1 AEAVRR
7 PVSPRSPWGRRR
19 VRPPSSRPAATPPGA
34 PALSVTT
41 GRFEYRPVC
50 PRHRAPTG
58 RTDDCRSDSRGS
70 CRAARPQGP
79 RAPRCVPEGTRGGP
93 DLHRGPRSRPGHPAG
108 RGRRRPDEDRALRH
122 RGRGSRGRR
131 PGRARQSHRD
141 ARRAHRPGLSEARR
155 GAGGRGVRPQAG
167 RADHRALRRRDRHHH
182 PEPRM
187 TRPSTTGH
195 TDPTVQPVPASVV
208 ERVDAADTTLQNPRP
223 AVVSLGANLGNRLET
238 LQGAVDALE
247 DTPGIRVKAVSPV
260 YETEP
265 WGVEPGSQPSY
276 FNAVAVLKTTL
287 PPSSLLERAQAV
299 EEAFHRVRDERWG
312 PRTLDVD
319 IVSYAEV
326 RS

>member
-1 AEAVRR
+1 
-7 PVSPRSPWGRRR
+7 
-19 VRPPSSRPAATPPGA
+19 
-34 PALSVTT
+34 
-41 GRFEYRPVC
+41 
-50 PRHRAPTG
+50 
-58 RTDDCRSDSRGS
+58 
-70 CRAARPQGP
+70 
-79 RAPRCVPEGTRGGP
+79 
-93 DLHRGPRSRPGHPAG
+93 
-108 RGRRRPDEDRALRH
+108 
-122 RGRGSRGRR
+122 
-131 PGRARQSHRD
+131 
-141 ARRAHRPGLSEARR
+141 
-155 GAGGRGVRPQAG
+155 
-167 RADHRALRRRDRHHH
+167 
-182 PEPRM
+182 M

-208 ERVDAADTTLQNPRP
+208 EQVDAADTTLQNPKR

-276 FNAVAVLKTTL
+276 FNAVAVLRTTL

-319 IVSYAEV
+319 IVAYADLHSDDPHLTLPHPRAHERAFV
-326 RS
+326 LAPWLDIDPAAELPGRGPVAELLDAVTRDGVAPRADLELRLPE